1 MLYHSLL
8 CHKIFNKSDTMP
20 QDKIKEYF
28 LWIVKLNI
36 SQLTYKLVH
45 IVTLHTYL
53 INSNSY
59 FYIKNDEMNNRK
71 YGVFFWHAIISI
83 YRTSL
88 TINNTNIL
96 LLTAFN
102 INPIIKNCKNG
113 YFIQALSFLHKCC
126 RLQCLC
132 RS

>member
-8 CHKIFNKSDTMP
+8 CHMTFNKLDTIP
-20 QDKIKEYF
+20 QDKIKEYS
-28 LWIVKLNI
+28 LWIIKLNI

-53 INSNSY
+53 INSNYY
-59 FYIKNDEMNNRK
+59 FYIKYEEMNNRK
-71 YGVFFWHAIISI
+71 YGVFFWHAIIGI

-102 INPIIKNCKNG
+102 LNPIIKNCKNG
-113 YFIQALSFLHKCC
+113 NFIQGLSFLHKYC
-126 RLQCLC
+126 RLQCSC
-132 RS
+132 HS